1 MPKKS
6 DDEWLPDQ
14 RGRFRR
20 KVGWWV
26 NESGKRKQYPFG
38 FGTSI
43 DQAKARLVRVREFWS
58 HVEQKN
64 GESPK
69 QYFPPLHPD
78 VQSERGEPVWNGES
92 LWIAKQLAAGKVQ
105 IAVGRLDSD
114 DGYFY
119 ALRVQRLA
127 SAYPCVV
134 FVPEDSESH
143 AIGADFI
150 RRTAEHQIQEIKEL
164 APNVLPEISE
174 NFHTALDAYIADT
187 QKKDVDPTPEG
198 PTLSSF
204 GSHKIANAT
213 MLKRHQKDRPLS
225 VLDDDG
231 CQELLD
237 YWRMRPMT
245 TDKRIKPAH
254 PMAKRYCENHVS
266 ELIRFFRWLHK
277 SKFGWRK
284 PEDFDE
290 LKTNV
295 KDIQEER
302 TSIAAYT
309 KRTFYLPSE
318 LQVLNKHAT
327 PLERLL
333 LLLGL
338 NCGFKGAEQGTLLL
352 DHLFL
357 EGEHPNSRYLREVSK
372 FECLPDEQ
380 FLLYSRNKSKVYGEF
395 LLWPQTMD
403 VIKWALKQRQSVI
416 TKYGLTHR
424 NLLITKTGTLYYRLT
439 DGGKNRSQ
447 IFGNKWKALFQR
459 VKKSE
464 PNFPY
469 FPFSSLRKTA
479 SDLIR
484 HAADG
489 EVSATF
495 LMHGKPVKE
504 DDLIDLYTKRP
515 FGKVFKAL
523 RQVQIDLQPMFDAA
537 PEDLVEQPMQQY
549 TPMNKRERIVEL
561 KKEGRNVTQIMD
573 EVGVSRMTVLRTLEK
588 LYFRTKKPKSQGK
601 KTSSK

>member
-1 MPKKS
+1 
-6 DDEWLPDQ
+6 
-14 RGRFRR
+14 
-20 KVGWWV
+20 
-26 NESGKRKQYPFG
+26 
-38 FGTSI
+38 
-43 DQAKARLVRVREFWS
+43 
-58 HVEQKN
+58 
-64 GESPK
+64 
-69 QYFPPLHPD
+69 
-78 VQSERGEPVWNGES
+78 
-92 LWIAKQLAAGKVQ
+92 
-105 IAVGRLDSD
+105 
-114 DGYFY
+114 
-119 ALRVQRLA
+119 
-127 SAYPCVV
+127 
-134 FVPEDSESH
+134 
-143 AIGADFI
+143 
-150 RRTAEHQIQEIKEL
+150 
-164 APNVLPEISE
+164 
-174 NFHTALDAYIADT
+174 
-187 QKKDVDPTPEG
+187 
-198 PTLSSF
+198 
-204 GSHKIANAT
+204 
-213 MLKRHQKDRPLS
+213 
-225 VLDDDG
+225 
-231 CQELLD
+231 
-237 YWRMRPMT
+237 MT

-266 ELIRFFRWLHK
+266 ELMRFFRWLHK

-284 PEDFDE
+284 YEDFDE

-309 KRTFYLPSE
+309 KRAFYLPSE
-318 LQVLNKHAT
+318 LPLLNKHAT

-357 EGEHPNSRYLREVSK
+357 DGAHPNSRYLGEVSK
-372 FECLPDEQ
+372 FECRPDER

-403 VIKWALKQRQSVI
+403 VIKWALQQRQSVI

-447 IFGNKWKALFQR
+447 IFGNKWNALFQR

-464 PNFPY
+464 PEFPY

-479 SDLIR
+479 SDLMR
-484 HAADG
+484 HVSDG
-489 EVSATF
+489 EVAATF

-515 FGKVFKAL
+515 FGKVFEAL
-523 RQVQIDLQPMFDAA
+523 RQVQIDLKPMFDAA
-537 PEDLVEQPMQQY
+537 PENIIEQPMQQY

-561 KKEGRNVTQIMD
+561 KKEGRNVTQIMN
-573 EVGVSRMTVLRTLEK
+573 EVGVSQMTVLRTLNK
-588 LYFRTKKPKSQGK
+588 LYYRKKKPKSQGK